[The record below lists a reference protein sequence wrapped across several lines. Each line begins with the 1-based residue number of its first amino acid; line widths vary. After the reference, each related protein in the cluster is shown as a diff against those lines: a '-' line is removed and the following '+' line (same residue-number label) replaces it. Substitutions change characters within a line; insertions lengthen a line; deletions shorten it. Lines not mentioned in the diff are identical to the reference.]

1 MGTQN
6 DLKNNKTA
14 SSQPEES
21 TSADGAASTDG
32 NLRSL
37 PPADYQTLAL
47 VTAPASYICVVR
59 DPETKAYRI
68 EATPHPKTLI
78 DNIFR
83 EADLKYGVELITI
96 LATDDLAASEARLY
110 KRHGA
115 TLGSDW
121 LRFDQYQITEFD
133 RSLLMVKA
141 YRSHYVMSE
150 SQQALKDRNQARPTQ
165 NANVGRYWSGYHRR
179 SRAAAWDEDIEP
191 RYSDEY
197 GRFLSIITSRKF
209 EIGWKVAFIVFI
221 LLVTIARCS
230 KPSYRPLDRSPSE
243 AERRTVQPVV
253 PASRPVVK
261 YFVKAPTD
269 VRYCMQKEC
278 NVIGTL
284 DAGEEV
290 YVMKWSENVTVS
302 AVERWLL
309 IEYKDKT
316 FGYIP
321 AEVVR
326 AELVATPS
334 LPAESDTNAIGI
346 TYYVNDRNNSALV
359 PIRDC
364 PQTSCEII
372 GMLFP
377 GKQIQALRQV
387 NGSRVH
393 GSTKWIRFNYDKK
406 TAYIHSAFA
415 RPQLT
420 YGGFFVVRSNLAQF

>member
-1 MGTQN
+1 MGTEN
-6 DLKNNKTA
+6 DLTNNITA

-21 TSADGAASTDG
+21 TSADGAPSTDG

-47 VTAPASYICVVR
+47 LTAPASYICVIR

-68 EATPHPKTLI
+68 EATLHPKTLI

-121 LRFDQYQITEFD
+121 LRFDQYQITEFN

-141 YRSHYVMSE
+141 YRSHYVTSE
-150 SQQALKDRNQARPTQ
+150 SQQALKDRNQARHTA
-165 NANVGRYWSGYHRR
+165 NANVSRYSSGYRHR
-179 SRAAAWDEDIEP
+179 SRASAWDEDIEP
-191 RYSDEY
+191 RNSN
-197 GRFLSIITSRKF
+197 GNLRFLSNISSRQI
-209 EIGWKVAFIVFI
+209 EIGYKIAMTILI
-221 LLVTIARCS
+221 LLVMIAQYS
-230 KPSYRPLDRSPSE
+230 TPSYSPLNRDLNETGRR
-243 AERRTVQPVV
+243 AVERVV
-253 PASRPVVK
+253 PTSIPSAK

-334 LPAESDTNAIGI
+334 LPAESDTNAIGT

-359 PIRDC
+359 PIRSC
-364 PQTSCEII
+364 PQTYCEII
-372 GMLFP
+372 GILFP
-377 GKQIQALRQV
+377 GKQIQALAQV
-387 NGSRVH
+387 NGSRIY
-393 GSTKWIRFNYDKK
+393 GSNKWIRFRDVKR
-406 TAYIHSAFA
+406 TAYIHSAFVT
-415 RPQLT
+415 L
-420 YGGFFVVRSNLAQF
+420 N